1 VAGWRF
7 VRLHCFDAPCFRI
20 VKFCNEQGRLAMID
34 LHMHTVYSDGSVLP
48 EDLVQLALDNK
59 LEAIAI
65 TDHDTTESLLHAQ
78 KAAAE
83 RTAEGQTLEI
93 IPGIEINTVW
103 KDKEIHVLGYYI
115 NPEDSLLQEVIKQ
128 HRDSRV
134 VQIQEMAQRLKSKAK
149 LDIRYEDILQQAN
162 DEGTVGR
169 PHVARAIVA
178 KGGAATVSQAF
189 SQYLNPKCETY
200 VRRKTVPPHEAVEA
214 IYESGGISVI
224 AHPGDMEIIEGLAEE
239 LMNYGLR
246 GLEAYHRSHSPALI
260 EFHCTLAE
268 KLGLIVTGGTD
279 FHGAVDAYGKALE
292 RLHMP
297 PSVYREL
304 HAERQRLK
312 LSAFKAS

>member
-1 VAGWRF
+1 
-7 VRLHCFDAPCFRI
+7 
-20 VKFCNEQGRLAMID
+20 MID

-48 EDLVQLALDNK
+48 EDLVKLALENK

-65 TDHDTTESLLHAQ
+65 TDHDTTESLELAR
-78 KAAAE
+78 KAVAE
-83 RTAEGQTLEI
+83 NAEDGQVLEL

-103 KDKEIHVLGYYI
+103 KEKEIHILGYYI
-115 NPEDSLLQEVIKQ
+115 DPEDETLQELINR
-128 HRDSRV
+128 HRESRM
-134 VQIQEMAQRLKSKAK
+134 VQIREMAQRLKVKAG
-149 LDIRYEDILQQAN
+149 LDIRFEDITRHAST
-162 DEGTVGR
+162 EGTLGR
-169 PHVARAIVA
+169 PHVAKAIVE
-178 KGGAATVSQAF
+178 KGGAPNISQAF
-189 SQYLNPKCETY
+189 SRYLNPRCETY

-214 IYESGGISVI
+214 IYESGGIAVI
-224 AHPGDMEIIEGLAEE
+224 AHPGDLEMIEELAKE

-260 EFHCTLAE
+260 EFHCSLAE

-279 FHGAVDAYGKALE
+279 FHGTVDAYRKSLE

-304 HAERQRLK
+304 HAERRRLK